1 MLTAERLRELLHYD
15 PDTGVFTWLRVKGR
29 RVRVGALSGKANG
42 GGYFQIGVD
51 GRIYYA
57 HRLAW
62 LYVHGEWPVASI
74 DHVNCDRCDNRLAN
88 LRPATK
94 AQNAANARKRTD
106 TSATLATSTIQPM
119 PIRLTLPLPKGISAN
134 LRGPNDA
141 HAPINTARLDSH
153 PSHCLY
159 RLNYAGEVVEV
170 LCRRGHHYL
179 RCPLPKWFGVVLSHY
194 TAERAGGSYVA
205 TGRSADW
212 RPIHSTS
219 SRATRRGSRR

>member
-94 AQNAANARKRTD
+94 AQNAANARKRTNN
-106 TSATLATSTIQPM
+106 SSGF
-119 PIRLTLPLPKGISAN
+119 KGAYWNARRNKWMASIEADGHQRHLGYFDN
-134 LRGPNDA
+134 PTDA
-141 HAPINTARLDSH
+141 HKAYVA
-153 PSHCLY
+153 
-159 RLNYAGEVVEV
+159 A
-170 LCRRGHHYL
+170 
-179 RCPLPKWFGVVLSHY
+179 
-194 TAERAGGSYVA
+194 AERHFGEFA
-205 TGRSADW
+205 RSE
-212 RPIHSTS
+212 
-219 SRATRRGSRR
+219 